1 MYFDRTLWALM
12 AGLRLRVVGAVALGL
27 IAMAFGV
34 LRFVFIGRVLARVF
48 QGAPAGSIALD
59 AAGALV
65 CIGLRT
71 WLDHRRIVTAQAT
84 AGRIQSLLRAR
95 LFDRIVALGPAWF
108 GLERTGGVMLA
119 VVDGVEQLE
128 TFFGAYV
135 PQLIIAACAPLMIF
149 GILAW
154 WDVPTASVLL
164 IAALVTLA
172 LPMSIHHADKRAAK
186 ARAAAFKSFGEAFL
200 DAVQGLPTLKAFGQ
214 TERFAQKLAAQA
226 RSLSNSTFWVLAL
239 GLLTR
244 FFTDLGTA
252 LGAAVAIALGA
263 WRVRHGEMQ
272 IDALLIV
279 LMAGTEVFRPLRD
292 LRAVLHRGMMGQS
305 AASAIHALLDA
316 RVEKQTSV
324 TAPKNDL
331 TADIAFD
338 GVGFAYPGRR
348 LEAHANLSFR
358 IDAGQTVAVVGPSG
372 AGKSTILRLL
382 LRQHDPQTGAIRI
395 GGHDIRSLPPEQVRG
410 MMSIVSQ
417 DSTLF
422 HGSIADNLRLG
433 RPGASDTEMIAA
445 AVAANIHDF
454 IAALPEGYAT
464 RVGERGATFS
474 GGQRQRIAIARALL
488 RNAPILILDEAL
500 SAVDAENEA
509 IIQQALDR
517 LMVGRT
523 TLILAHRLSSVI
535 GADRILVLDAGQVVQ
550 QGTHASLI
558 QQAGM
563 YARLMGPQLGSGS
576 EETVLHDKT
585 DSVAAASAPAIT
597 SLTEDAI
604 EIGWARTL
612 QTLLRFVR
620 PWRTRLAF
628 TVVCGIGRVLAF
640 IAVSVL
646 GSFVVAG
653 VTSGRPVLLLT
664 IGLLLAAPLA
674 ATLHWLESWQ
684 AHDMAYRL
692 LAEMRIALFAKLS
705 RLAPAYLLGRRSGDL
720 VALAT
725 QDVETIEYFY
735 AHTVAPAFVAVLIPA
750 TVLILLACVA
760 WPLALVLFPFLAWAG
775 LTPIFSRAKIDM
787 LGAEARAALG
797 QLGAHLTETIQGLA
811 ELSAFQATD
820 ARKTVFMHDVMHYQ
834 RVRSALLADLARQGA
849 ALEVATGAGALAVT
863 LLGAVLCGKG
873 WIAPEWLPLLT
884 LVSVSAFMP
893 VSEIGQTARQ
903 LADTIASTRRL
914 HLVQEEPD
922 PVAEGHRA
930 MPDQPV
936 IRFDNV
942 TFAYPGRT
950 QPAVQGVSFRIAP
963 GSTVAVVGTSGAGKS
978 TLANLLLR
986 FWDPQE
992 GDITLSNVPLRE
1004 VHLDDVR
1011 RHIAL
1016 VGQDTYLFNN
1026 TLEANIRLAA
1036 PDASDAQLRQAIDL
1050 AALDDFIEQLPEG
1063 LATRVGERGVQL
1075 SGGQRQRIAI
1085 ARAFLKDAPIVIM
1098 DEATSQ
1104 LDTINERHI
1113 HATFDTLKRNKTA
1126 IIIAHRLSTIKNAD
1140 TIIVMDRGRIL
1151 EVGPH
1156 ALLLARGGA
1165 YAKLVSHQSGLAAA

>member
-12 AGLRLRVVGAVALGL
+12 AGLRLRVAGAVGLGL
-27 IAMAFGV
+27 LAMAFGV
-34 LRFVFIGRVLARVF
+34 LRFVFIGRVLALVF
-48 QGAPAGSIALD
+48 AGAPARSVAVD
-59 AAGALV
+59 AAAALV
-65 CIGLRT
+65 CIVVRT

-128 TFFGAYV
+128 TFFGSYV

-154 WDVPTASVLL
+154 WDIPTASVLL

-172 LPMSIHHADKRAAK
+172 LPMTIHHADKRAAT
-186 ARAAAFKSFGEAFL
+186 ARATAFKSFGEAFL

-214 TERFAQKLAAQA
+214 AERFAQKLAAQA
-226 RSLSNSTFWVLAL
+226 RALSNSTFWVLAL

-305 AASAIHALLDA
+305 AASAIHALLHAPQDSMPTEAA
-316 RVEKQTSV
+316 RID
-324 TAPKNDL
+324 DL
-331 TADIAFD
+331 GADIAFD

-348 LEAHANLSFR
+348 LDAHADLSFR
-358 IDAGQTVAVVGPSG
+358 IEAGQTVAVVGPSG

-395 GGHDIRSLPPEQVRG
+395 GGRDLRSLDPNQVRG
-410 MMSIVSQ
+410 MMAIVSQ

-422 HGSIADNLRLG
+422 HGTIAENLRLG
-433 RPGASDTEMIAA
+433 RPGASDAEMVAA

-454 IAALPEGYAT
+454 IAALPAGYET

-488 RNAPILILDEAL
+488 RDAPILILDEAL

-535 GADRILVLDAGQVVQ
+535 GADRILVLDAGRVVQ
-550 QGTHASLI
+550 QGTHAELI
-558 QQAGM
+558 RQQGM
-563 YARLMGPQLGSGS
+563 YARLMGPQLGGAA
-576 EETVLHDKT
+576 EQNLVLETAGGAT
-585 DSVAAASAPAIT
+585 RASAPTKT
-597 SLTEDAI
+597 SLAEDAR

-612 QTLLRFVR
+612 QTLLRFIR
-620 PWRTRLAF
+620 PWRTRLTL
-628 TVVCGIGRVLAF
+628 TVLCGIGRVLAF
-640 IAVSVL
+640 IAVSLL
-646 GSFVVAG
+646 GSLVVAG
-653 VTSGRPVLLLT
+653 VASGRSVTMLT
-664 IGLLLAAPLA
+664 VGLLIAAPLA

-692 LAEMRIALFAKLS
+692 LAEMRIALFAKLT
-705 RLAPAYLLGRRSGDL
+705 RLAPAYLLRRRSGDL

-750 TVLILLACVA
+750 AVLILLACVA
-760 WPLALVLFPFLAWAG
+760 WPLALVLLPFLAWAG
-775 LTPIFSRAKIDM
+775 LNPIFARAKIDK
-787 LGAEARAALG
+787 LGAEARAGLG

-820 ARKTVFMHDVMHYQ
+820 ARKAVFMHDVARYQ
-834 RVRSALLADLARQGA
+834 RVRSALLDDLAKQGA
-849 ALEVATGAGALAVT
+849 ALEVATGVGALAVT
-863 LLGAVLCGKG
+863 LVGAVLCGKG

-884 LVSVSAFMP
+884 LVSVAAFMP

-922 PVAEGHRA
+922 PVRDGDLPIPKNPA
-930 MPDQPV
+930 V
-936 IRFDNV
+936 CFDAV
-942 TFAYPGRT
+942 TFAYPGRDM
-950 QPAVQGVSFRIAP
+950 PALERVSVRIEP
-963 GSTVAVVGTSGAGKS
+963 GTTVAIVGTSGAGKS

-986 FWDPQE
+986 FWDPQA
-992 GDITLSNVPLRE
+992 GTITLNETDLR
-1004 VHLDDVR
+1004 HIRLDDVR

-1016 VGQDTYLFNN
+1016 VGQDTYLFND
-1026 TLEANIRLAA
+1026 TLEANIRLAG
-1036 PDASDAQLRQAIDL
+1036 PDASDDQLQQALEL
-1050 AALDDFIEQLPEG
+1050 AALHDFIKQLPEG
-1063 LATRVGERGVQL
+1063 LNTRVGERGVQL

-1104 LDTINERHI
+1104 LDTINEHHI
-1113 HATFDTLKRNKTA
+1113 HATFDTLKRDKTA

-1140 TIIVMDRGRIL
+1140 MIVVMDNGRIR
-1151 EVGPH
+1151 EIGSHSV
-1156 ALLLARGGA
+1156 LLAKGGA
-1165 YAKLVSHQSGLAAA
+1165 YARLVSHQSGLAAA